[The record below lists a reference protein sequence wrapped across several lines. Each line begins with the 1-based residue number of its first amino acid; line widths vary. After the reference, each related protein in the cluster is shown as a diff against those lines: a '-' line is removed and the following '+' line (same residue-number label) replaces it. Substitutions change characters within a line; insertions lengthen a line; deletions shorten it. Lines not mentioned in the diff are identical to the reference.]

1 MEEDRV
7 VVGNYSPSKH
17 NAANVVDT
25 SGLAPTV
32 MENHGT
38 ITAVEE
44 EPKVLGG
51 IGEKKSNGGTQWYQQ
66 DRIYADGIAISNTTT
81 AQPYYKTGLRI
92 RKLTPRE
99 CMRLMGVKD
108 EDSNKIQQGD
118 SSMYHLAGDS
128 IVTSCLMGLFGELL
142 GIDYKNKIRDL
153 VNDLIEKDQ

>member
-1 MEEDRV
+1 MKEDRV
-7 VVGNYSPSKH
+7 KIVGNYSPSGH
-17 NAANVVDT
+17 SSHSVVDAN
-25 SGLAPTV
+25 GIAPIV
-32 MENHGT
+32 MENHGQV
-38 ITAVEE
+38 TAVVD
-44 EPKVLGG
+44 EPRVIGG
-51 IGEKKSNGGTQWYQQ
+51 IGEKKSNSGTQWYQQ
-66 DRIYADGIAISNTTT
+66 DRIYADGNAISNTTT

-142 GIDYKNKIRDL
+142 GIDYKDKIKEL
-153 VNDLIEKDQ
+153 VEVLCQQ